1 MVDTLRLEHTEVGF
15 IRVFVGPT
23 ADAGTGTNFDMSGVP
38 HMARWTDLAV
48 ASGAMNT
55 PVAVS
60 EAVELVLSSDAR
72 IFDVTVAPKDPA
84 LPWTGVPSGELPA

>member
-1 MVDTLRLEHTEVGF
+1 
-15 IRVFVGPT
+15 
-23 ADAGTGTNFDMSGVP
+23 
-38 HMARWTDLAV
+38 
-48 ASGAMNT
+48 MNT

-84 LPWTGVPSGELPA
+84 LPWAGVASVEIAL